1 MKLTKNEAMKQLEEM
16 GLFFKNRVD
25 GYDAHMLTEIEGADA
40 FYPFMAS
47 LLPATPQAAVLD
59 LGCGTGLELAPYF
72 ARNPDAR
79 VMGID
84 LSPDMLAALSAKFPE
99 RRLKLVQGSYFD
111 AEFGVGVFDAA
122 VSAESLHHFPARQK
136 LALYRK
142 LYAALKPGGY
152 FVLTDCFAASE
163 EAEAANFA
171 ELERLKAEQGVADGA
186 FYHYDT
192 PLTTEHE
199 ISILKE
205 AGFSR
210 VTLLKQWGATG
221 TILAET

>member
-1 MKLTKNEAMKQLEEM
+1 MLEEM

-40 FYPFMAS
+40 FYPYTAS
-47 LLPATPQAAVLD
+47 LLPTEPDAAVLD

-79 VMGID
+79 VTGID

-99 RRLKLVQGSYFD
+99 RRLDLIRNSYFD
-111 AEFGVGVFDAA
+111 ADLGVGVFDAA
-122 VSAESLHHFPARQK
+122 VSVESLHHFPAQQK

-142 LYAALKPGGY
+142 LRTALKPGGY
-152 FVLTDCFAASE
+152 FVLTDYFAASE
-163 EAEAANFA
+163 DAESANFA
-171 ELERLKAEQGVADGA
+171 ELERLKAEQGIAESV
-186 FYHYDT
+186 FCHYDT
-192 PLTTEHE
+192 PLTAEHE
-199 ISILKE
+199 RNLLKE
-205 AGFSR
+205 AGFPR

-221 TILAET
+221 TILAETESS